1 MMKNVQTTKLYITS
15 NGWLV
20 KFMSCNNL
28 LLQRKSTIAQKDL
41 SYVTGKLVGN
51 VVHIQRPTMKG
62 NYLPNCVIAM
72 DGQMW

>member
-1 MMKNVQTTKLYITS
+1 MMKNVQSTKLYITS

-20 KFMSCNNL
+20 KHMSCNNL
-28 LLQRKSTIAQKDL
+28 WLQRKSTIAQKDL

-51 VVHIQRPTMKG
+51 VVHIQKPTMKG
-62 NYLPNCVIAM
+62 DYLPNCVIAM